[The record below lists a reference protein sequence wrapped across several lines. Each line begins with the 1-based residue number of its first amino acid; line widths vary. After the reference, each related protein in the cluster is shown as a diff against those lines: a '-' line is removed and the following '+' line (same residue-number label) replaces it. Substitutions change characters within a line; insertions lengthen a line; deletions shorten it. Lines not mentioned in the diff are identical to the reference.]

1 MAKNVFIQIQVGP
14 YPVNYNADN
23 GFRGSELM
31 SSSKVFAKSID
42 TLENSLQSL
51 PDRPSWS
58 LKRELAAA
66 KDVSKV
72 HEAELS
78 QPLCTAIQVGLVD
91 LLKSAG
97 VRLHAAVGHSSGE
110 IGAAYAA
117 GLISATDAIRIA
129 YYRGVHAKLAAG
141 KAGQSGA
148 MMAVGLSFDEARQL
162 CNRPEYERRVTVAAS
177 NGPST
182 VTLSGDSDAI
192 HEMKTYLDGD
202 KTFARVLNVDKAY
215 HSHHM
220 APCSEPYMRSLQ
232 ACKIHAERPGET
244 RWISSV
250 NPDHSP
256 SNDNLSAAYWLENL
270 LNPVLFSQ
278 AIERAARNH
287 GPFDAAVELGPHPAL
302 KGPATQTIKGMAND
316 TIPYHGLLERGRS
329 DIQAFSTAL
338 GFLWENFGS
347 SGVQLGQYTESILGR
362 QPVLLKDLPTYQWD
376 HQQAYWKESRL
387 SKNFRLRSAPVH
399 ELLGTQ
405 CVDNV
410 EACDLRW
417 RNILKIDEIPWLR
430 GHKFQNQ
437 IIFPAAG
444 HIALALEASRALSGA
459 REVQLI
465 QLDDIEVGKA
475 ITLEEDGP
483 GVEILFTLKE
493 MSSLSKIVGTELITA
508 EFACYAC
515 HNESTGN
522 MDRCSRGRISLTLG
536 PAVDDLLP
544 PRSTT
549 KSAMVAVDTDD
560 FYDSMD
566 LIGLDYTGDFR
577 TIESITR
584 ARCCA
589 SASTIKPVFS
599 EAHAVNMMVHPA
611 LLDTCFQTVIAAFCF
626 PGDGS
631 FWTPYLPTRIGSIRV
646 NPKLCMGRADGKI
659 DIDAKIVKES
669 SAQIIGDLN
678 AYNSTGQLE
687 IQLEGLVCSSFSRAT
702 PATDRQ
708 LFSETIWNSDLAIAA
723 DQSTEDASH
732 DDLEDLDA
740 VAVNERVSYYY
751 LRTLHAQFTKAQ
763 IATFEWWY
771 QRLFEFADHLL
782 PIVASGQHHSLK
794 QEWAKDHYDDILA
807 LVRRHPNQ
815 IDLQLVVEVGE
826 HLPTFVQGKLPLLE
840 VMMKED
846 RLTRLYQDGLGVP
859 NVNRDL
865 SATVKQLSHRYPSMK
880 ILEIGAGTGGMT
892 REVLK
897 ALGGAFGSYTF
908 TDISAGFFEK
918 AKDALLPEA
927 GGKMVFRAL
936 DVEKDPAAQ
945 GFQMG
950 SYDVII
956 ASNVL
961 HATRKLSETVAN
973 VRGMLRP
980 GGYLLLNEVTG
991 ELLRLRFIMS
1001 GLPGWWLGGDD
1012 GRRFAPTI
1020 SSVQWDSTLREAG
1033 FSGIDIIKQDYSD
1046 ASKSSLS
1053 VIVTQAVDEM
1063 VDFLREPLL
1072 VPYMAPDVDE
1082 LFVIGGK
1089 TLQTSRLAK
1098 GIANNL
1104 RSWNSEITFLND
1116 VNALASTANATGYT
1130 VVCLQDL
1137 DTPVL
1142 QGLTPAALESLQ
1154 VLFSQAKNIL
1164 YLTRGCREGAPYS
1177 TAMVGLGRTMLFE
1190 YPDLKLQFL
1199 DVASFADADPRCIA
1213 ETLLRLVAAE
1223 SLDPMYL
1230 WTAEPEVAFEGSRM
1244 LIPRLVQNKMLNEKL
1259 NSERRSIT
1267 HQVSTKECQVVLA
1280 RNQEHEHSLQ
1290 GGKSIEALSR
1300 CSNDEIIVD
1309 ISFSL
1314 AQPLGLAEGQ
1324 GLYLCLGK
1332 QHGTEDISIVLSSVS
1347 ASTVVTPSIWS
1358 RKIAKTTKSSQQE
1371 LLRLTA
1377 THLVSQRLLQTLPQ
1391 GSNVILHEPEEDFAT
1406 IFSQEA
1412 AEQKVSVTFTTTSS
1426 QFKTKQ
1432 GWLWIH
1438 PFESHA
1444 VISSSL
1450 PKDANVL
1457 ASFSTDE
1464 SSTRLSRLIGSCMP
1478 PSSLFLTDATA
1489 LEKQLSFAECER
1501 ESTADELAVLLERA
1515 CSTATRETSD
1525 SLSAATSAHLLGTKS
1540 VTELSGVE
1548 VSLLQQESRPF
1559 IILGS
1564 ERKSWIESAR
1574 NPLF

>member
-1 MAKNVFIQIQVGP
+1 
-14 YPVNYNADN
+14 
-23 GFRGSELM
+23 M
-31 SSSKVFAKSID
+31 SSSNVFAKSMD
-42 TLENSLQSL
+42 TLEESLQAL
-51 PDRPSWS
+51 PDKPSWS
-58 LKRELAAA
+58 LKGELAAA

-72 HEAELS
+72 YEAEFS
-78 QPLCTAIQVGLVD
+78 QPLCSAVQIGLVD
-91 LLKSAG
+91 LLKSVG
-97 VRLHAAVGHSSGE
+97 VRLHATVGHSSGE

-117 GLISATDAIRIA
+117 GMISATDAIRIA
-129 YYRGVHAKLAAG
+129 YYRGLHAKVATG
-141 KAGQSGA
+141 KAGQKGT
-148 MMAVGLSFDEARQL
+148 MMAAGLSFDEARQL
-162 CNRPEYERRVTVAAS
+162 CNRPEYEGKVTVAAS
-177 NGPST
+177 NAPSM
-182 VTLSGDSDAI
+182 VTLSGDIDAI

-220 APCSEPYMRSLQ
+220 IPCSEPYMRSLQ
-232 ACKIHAERPGET
+232 ACKIRAEPPGET
-244 RWISSV
+244 HWISSV

-256 SNDNLSAAYWLENL
+256 SSGMISAAYWLDNL
-270 LNPVLFSQ
+270 VSPVLFSQ
-278 AIERAARNH
+278 AIESAWRNH

-302 KGPATQTIKGMAND
+302 KGPTTQTIKGLTHD

-329 DIQAFSTAL
+329 DIQAFSAAL

-347 SGVQLGQYTESILGR
+347 SGVQLGQHTESILGR
-362 QPVLLKDLPTYQWD
+362 QPDLIKDLPTYQWD
-376 HQQAYWKESRL
+376 HHQTYWKESRL
-387 SKNFRLRSAPVH
+387 SKNYRLRSASVH

-410 EACDLRW
+410 DAFDLRW
-417 RNILKIDEIPWLR
+417 RNILKVDEIPWLR

-437 IIFPAAG
+437 ILFPAAG
-444 HIALALEASRALSGA
+444 HIALALEASKALSGA

-465 QLDDIEVGKA
+465 QLDDIEIGKA

-493 MSSLSKIVGTELITA
+493 MSSLSKIQGTKLITA

-515 HNESTGN
+515 HNESIGT
-522 MDRCSRGRISLTLG
+522 MDRCSRGRVILTLG
-536 PAVDDLLP
+536 QAIDDLLP
-544 PRSTT
+544 PRSTA

-566 LIGLDYTGDFR
+566 QIGLSYTGDFR
-577 TIESITR
+577 RIESITR
-584 ARCCA
+584 AKCFA
-589 SASTIKPVFS
+589 SASTVKPVIS
-599 EAHAVNMMVHPA
+599 EDYAEAMMVHPA
-611 LLDTCFQTVIAAFCF
+611 FLDTCFQTVIAAFCF

-631 FWTPYLPTRIGSIRV
+631 FWTPYLPTRIGSIRI
-646 NPKLCMGRADGKI
+646 NPKLCTGQADGKF
-659 DIDAKIVKES
+659 DIDAKILKES
-669 SAQIIGDLN
+669 STQIIGDLK

-687 IQLEGLVCSSFSRAT
+687 IQLEGLVCSSFSKAT
-702 PATDRQ
+702 PATDRL

-723 DQSTEDASH
+723 NHIIEDASH

-751 LRTLHAQFTKAQ
+751 LRTLHAQFSKAQ

-794 QEWAKDHYDDILA
+794 QEWYKDKYDDIQA
-807 LVRRHPNQ
+807 LVRKHPNQ

-826 HLPTFVQGKLPLLE
+826 HLPTFVQSKLPLLE
-840 VMMKED
+840 VMMKEG

-859 NVNRDL
+859 KVNKDL
-865 SATVKQLSHRYPSMK
+865 STIAKQLSHRYPNMK

-897 ALGGAFGSYTF
+897 SLSGAFGSYTF
-908 TDISAGFFEK
+908 TDISSGFFEK
-918 AKDALLPEA
+918 AKDSLLPEA
-927 GGKMVFRAL
+927 SGKMIFRAL

-945 GFQMG
+945 GFQRG

-973 VRGMLRP
+973 VRGLLRP

-991 ELLRLRFIMS
+991 DLLRLRFIMS

-1020 SSVQWDSTLREAG
+1020 SSMQWDSTLREAG

-1063 VDFLREPLL
+1063 VEFLREPLL

-1082 LFVIGGK
+1082 MFIIGGK

-1116 VNALASTANATGYT
+1116 ISALASTATASGYT

-1137 DTPVL
+1137 DTPVI
-1142 QGLTPAALESLQ
+1142 QGLTTDTLASLQ
-1154 VLFSQAKNIL
+1154 GLFSQAKNIL
-1164 YLTRGCREGAPYS
+1164 YLTRGCRQGAPYS

-1199 DVASFADADPRCIA
+1199 DIASFADADPRCIA

-1223 SLDPMYL
+1223 SLDPIYL
-1230 WTAEPEVAFEGSRM
+1230 WTAEPEVAFEGSRI
-1244 LIPRLVQNKMLNEKL
+1244 LIPRLVENKMLNEKL
-1259 NSERRSIT
+1259 NSKRRSIT
-1267 HQVSTKECQVVLA
+1267 HQVSTKKRQIVLA
-1280 RNQEHEHSLQ
+1280 KDQEQNHSLQ
-1290 GGKSIEALSR
+1290 SGKSIEALLR
-1300 CSNDEIIVD
+1300 CSNDDIVVD
-1309 ISFSL
+1309 TFYSL
-1314 AQPLGLAEGQ
+1314 AQPLSLAEGQ
-1324 GLYLCLGK
+1324 GLYICLGK
-1332 QHGTEDISIVLSSVS
+1332 QRGTEDVLIVLSSVA
-1347 ASTVVTPSIWS
+1347 ASTVVTPAIWC
-1358 RKIAKTTKSSQQE
+1358 RKIAETATSSQQE
-1371 LLRLTA
+1371 LLRLVA
-1377 THLVSQRLLQTLPQ
+1377 MHFVSQRLLRTLPR
-1391 GSNVILHEPEEDFAT
+1391 GSNIIFHEPKEDFAAV
-1406 IFSQEA
+1406 FSEQA
-1412 AEQKVSVTFTTTSS
+1412 AEQKVSVKFTTTNS
-1426 QFKTKQ
+1426 QYKTKQ

-1438 PFESHA
+1438 PLESRTA
-1444 VISSSL
+1444 IASSL
-1450 PKDANVL
+1450 PSDANVL
-1457 ASFSTDE
+1457 ASFSNDE

-1478 PSSLFLTDATA
+1478 PSRLNLTDPTG
-1489 LEKQLSFAECER
+1489 LQKQLSFAESER
-1501 ESTADELAVLLERA
+1501 ECVAHELAVLFERA
-1515 CSTATRETSD
+1515 CSRAMRGIPNP
-1525 SLSAATSAHLLGTKS
+1525 LSAAIGAHLVGTKS
-1540 VTELSGVE
+1540 VTELSGVD
-1548 VSLLQQESRPF
+1548 VSL
-1559 IILGS
+1559 
-1564 ERKSWIESAR
+1564 
-1574 NPLF
+1574 

>member
-1 MAKNVFIQIQVGP
+1 
-14 YPVNYNADN
+14 
-23 GFRGSELM
+23 M

-42 TLENSLQSL
+42 TLEESLQSL

-58 LKRELAAA
+58 LKEELAAA
-66 KDVSKV
+66 KDISRV

-117 GLISATDAIRIA
+117 GMISATDAIRIA
-129 YYRGVHAKLAAG
+129 YYRGVHAKLATG
-141 KAGQSGA
+141 KAGQRGT
-148 MMAVGLSFDEARQL
+148 MMAAGLSFDEARQF
-162 CNRPEYERRVTVAAS
+162 CNRPEYGKRVTVAAS
-177 NGPST
+177 NAPST

-192 HEMKTYLDGD
+192 HEMKTYLDGE
-202 KTFARVLNVDKAY
+202 KIFARVLNIDKAY
-215 HSHHM
+215 HSLHM
-220 APCSEPYMRSLQ
+220 TPCSEPYMKSLQ
-232 ACKIHAERPGET
+232 ACKIHAGRPGET
-244 RWISSV
+244 HWISSV
-250 NPDHSP
+250 DPNHSP
-256 SNDNLSAAYWLENL
+256 SINMISAVYWLENL

-278 AIERAARNH
+278 AIENAVRNH

-302 KGPATQTIKGMAND
+302 KGPVTQTIKGLAND

-347 SGVQLGQYTESILGR
+347 SGVQLGQYTESILGK

-376 HQQAYWKESRL
+376 HHQTYWKESRL
-387 SKNFRLRSAPVH
+387 SKNFRLRSASVH

-417 RNILKIDEIPWLR
+417 RNVLKIDEIPWLR

-444 HIALALEASRALSGA
+444 HIALALEASKALSAA

-465 QLDDIEVGKA
+465 QLDDVEVGKA

-493 MSSLSKIVGTELITA
+493 MSSLSKSVGTELITA

-522 MDRCSRGRISLTLG
+522 MDRCSRGRITLTLG
-536 PAVDDLLP
+536 RAIDDLLP
-544 PRSTT
+544 PRSTA

-566 LIGLDYTGDFR
+566 QIGLDYTGDFR
-577 TIESITR
+577 MIESITR

-589 SASTIKPVFS
+589 SASTIKPVIS
-599 EAHAVNMMVHPA
+599 EDHAEAMMVHPA

-646 NPKLCMGRADGKI
+646 NPKLCMGPTDGRI
-659 DIDAKIVKES
+659 DIDARIVKES
-669 SAQIIGDLN
+669 STQIIGDLN

-702 PATDRQ
+702 PATDRL
-708 LFSETIWNSDLAIAA
+708 LFSETIWNSDLGIAA
-723 DQSTEDASH
+723 DQTEDASH
-732 DDLEDLDA
+732 DDLDELDA

-763 IATFEWWY
+763 ISTFEWWY

-794 QEWAKDHYDDILA
+794 QEWAKDTYDDILA
-807 LVRRHPNQ
+807 LVRKHPNQ

-859 NVNRDL
+859 NVNKDL
-865 SATVKQLSHRYPSMK
+865 SATAKQLSHRYPSMK

-897 ALGGAFGSYTF
+897 ELGGAFGSYTF
-908 TDISAGFFEK
+908 TDISTGFFEK
-918 AKDALLPEA
+918 AKDSLLPEA

-936 DVEKDPAAQ
+936 DIEKDPAAQ

-961 HATRKLSETVAN
+961 HATRKLSTTVAN
-973 VRGMLRP
+973 VRGLLRP

-1001 GLPGWWLGGDD
+1001 GLPGWWLGGED

-1063 VDFLREPLL
+1063 VEFLREPLL

-1082 LFVIGGK
+1082 LFMIGGK
-1089 TLQTSRLAK
+1089 SLQTSRLAK

-1104 RSWNSEITFLND
+1104 RSWNSEVTFLND
-1116 VNALASTANATGYT
+1116 VNALASTAKTTGFT

-1137 DTPVL
+1137 DTPIL
-1142 QGLTPAALESLQ
+1142 QGLTPATLASLQ
-1154 VLFSQAKNIL
+1154 GLFSQAKNIL

-1213 ETLLRLVAAE
+1213 ETLLRLVATE

-1230 WTAEPEVAFEGSRM
+1230 WTAEPEVAFERSRM

-1259 NSERRSIT
+1259 NSERRSIN
-1267 HQVSTKECQVVLA
+1267 HQVSMKECQVVLA
-1280 RNQEHEHSLQ
+1280 RNQEYEHILRS
-1290 GGKSIEALSR
+1290 GKSIEALSR
-1300 CSNDEIIVD
+1300 CANEEIMVD
-1309 ISFSL
+1309 TFFSL
-1314 AQPLGLAEGQ
+1314 AQPLGLVGGQ

-1332 QHGTEDISIVLSSVS
+1332 QRSTEEISIFLSSVS
-1347 ASTVVTPSIWS
+1347 ASTVVTPALWA
-1358 RKIAKTTKSSQQE
+1358 RNIAKTATLSQQE
-1371 LLRLTA
+1371 LLRSTA
-1377 THLVSQRLLQTLPQ
+1377 LHLVSQRLLQTLPQ
-1391 GSNVILHEPEEDFAT
+1391 GSNIILLEPEEDFAT
-1406 IFSQEA
+1406 VFSQHA
-1412 AEQKVSVTFTTTSS
+1412 AEQKASVTFTTMNS
-1426 QFKTKQ
+1426 QYKTKQ

-1438 PFESHA
+1438 PFESRTA
-1444 VISSSL
+1444 IASSL

-1457 ASFSTDE
+1457 ASFSTNE
-1464 SSTRLSRLIGSCMP
+1464 SSIRLSHLIGSCMH
-1478 PSSLFLTDATA
+1478 PSSLFLTDAAA
-1489 LEKQLSFAECER
+1489 LSKQLSFAELER
-1501 ESTADELAVLLERA
+1501 ECTAHELAVLLEHA
-1515 CSTATRETSD
+1515 CARATRETANP
-1525 SLSAATSAHLLGTKS
+1525 LSAAIGAQSVGTKS

-1548 VSLLQQESRPF
+1548 VSPF
-1559 IILGS
+1559 RATVPTLIILKG
-1564 ERKSWIESAR
+1564 ERKSRIESAR
-1574 NPLF
+1574 KSSLLGQNPSRSFFHPRFIPNVR